1 MSIESAYNKRL
12 GPESAVDKVEA
23 ILEHMNV
30 PQPAIQYISRNAR
43 VIKWLLILLVVIII
57 SFSLWRS
64 SHQRHIQNAASALAV
79 ATSGVEDQQRQE
91 ALEKIIEEH
100 GSTSAAT
107 WAKVE
112 LARLSM
118 TQGNFKDAAD
128 RFGALRDEISESNPL
143 YGLLLYGEA
152 QALEGAKDYAESTSL
167 YRELQN
173 IVGYEFIG
181 FYGEGR
187 ILEEQGQTERAL
199 AIYND
204 YVVTAGDDP
213 NMAQNKQLM
222 QSRIEQ
228 VKAVI
233 AK

>member
-23 ILEHMNV
+23 ILEHINV

-43 VIKWLLILLVVIII
+43 VIKWLLILLVIIII

-64 SHQRHIQNAASALAV
+64 SHQRHLQNAASALAV
-79 ATSGVEDQQRQE
+79 ATSGVEDQRQA

-100 GSTSAAT
+100 GSTTAAT

-112 LARLSM
+112 LAHLSM

-128 RFGALRDEISESNPL
+128 RFGALRSEISESNPL
-143 YGLLLYGEA
+143 YDLLLYGEA
-152 QALEGAKDYAESTSL
+152 QALEGAKDYAGATAL
-167 YRELQN
+167 YHKLQN
-173 IVGYEFIG
+173 IAGYEFIG

-187 ILEEQGQTERAL
+187 VLEEQGQTERAL

>member
-12 GPESAVDKVEA
+12 GPESTVDKVEA
-23 ILEHMNV
+23 VLEHINV
-30 PQPAIQYISRNAR
+30 PQPVIQNISRNAR
-43 VIKWLLILLVVIII
+43 IITWLLILLVIFVV

-64 SHQRHIQNAASALAV
+64 SHQKKIQHAASTFAA
-79 ATSGVEDQQRQE
+79 AISEPQDQRK
-91 ALEKIIEEH
+91 ASLEKIIEEY
-100 GSTSAAT
+100 GSTTAAT

-112 LARLSM
+112 LARFAM
-118 TQGNFKDAAD
+118 TQEKFKDAAD
-128 RFGALRDEISESNPL
+128 RFGAIRGEISESDPL

-152 QALEGAKDYAESTSL
+152 QALEGAKDYTGATAL
-167 YRELQN
+167 YHNLQN

-187 ILEEQGQTERAL
+187 ILEEQSQTERAL

-228 VKAVI
+228 IKAVI

>member
-12 GPESAVDKVEA
+12 GPEATIDKVEA
-23 ILEHMNV
+23 VLEHINV
-30 PQPAIQYISRNAR
+30 PQPAIQYISRNSR
-43 VIKWLLILLVVIII
+43 VIKWLLILLAIFVV

-64 SHQRHIQNAASALAV
+64 SHQKQIQNGASALAV
-79 ATSGVEDQQRQE
+79 AISDPQEQRQ
-91 ALEKIIEEH
+91 ASLEKIVEEYD
-100 GSTSAAT
+100 STPAAT

-112 LARLSM
+112 LARFAM

-128 RFGALRDEISESNPL
+128 RFGAIRGETSESNPL
-143 YGLLLYGEA
+143 YGLLLYGNA
-152 QALEGAKDYAESTSL
+152 QALEGAKDFVGAIAL
-167 YRELQN
+167 YHELQN
-173 IVGYEFIG
+173 IAGYKFIG

-187 ILEEQGQTERAL
+187 ILEEQSQAERAL

-204 YVVTAGDDP
+204 YVITAGDDP
-213 NMAQNKQLM
+213 NMAQNKLLM

-233 AK
+233 TK